1 MVLPLNIPKEGKF
14 TNDELI
20 ALCLANP
27 ELNIERDEKGQ
38 ILIKMSPTYALTSS
52 FNSGLNFEIYSWNKK
67 IKTGIVF
74 DSNSAFFLPDDSMRG
89 PDVAWISKERWDSL
103 SSSEKK
109 SIPKIVPDF
118 IIELQSETD
127 NIKELKQKMNKW
139 IKNGVKLAWL
149 VSPQS
154 QETFVYFE
162 NKIETVPFNQTLDG
176 KSILAGLELIMAE
189 VIEE

>member
-38 ILIKMSPTYALTSS
+38 ISINMSPTYALTSS
-52 FNSGLNFEIYSWNKK
+52 FNSNILIEIGIWNKK
-67 IKTGIVF
+67 NKTGKIF
-74 DSNSAFFLPDDSMRG
+74 DSNSAFFLADNSMRG
-89 PDVAWISKERWDSL
+89 PDVAWISKEKWDSL

-118 IIELQSETD
+118 IIEFQSETD
-127 NIKELKQKMNKW
+127 NIKELKQKMTKW
-139 IKNGVKLAWL
+139 VKNGVKLAWL
-149 VSPQS
+149 VSPQT
-154 QETFVYFE
+154 QETLVFFD
-162 NKIETVPFNQTLDG
+162 NKTESIPFNKTLDG
-176 KSILAGLELIMAE
+176 KNILVGLQLIMAE
-189 VIEE
+189 IIEE

>member
-1 MVLPLNIPKEGKF
+1 MLNLIKYPLNLKLS
-14 TNDELI
+14 DRELVRF
-20 ALCLANP
+20 CVDNK
-27 ELNIERDEKGQ
+27 ELNIERNENRELFISQ
-38 ILIKMSPTYALTSS
+38 RRTYLLDSFYNSS
-52 FNSGLNFEIYSWNKK
+52 IIYEISVWNKK
-67 IKTGIVF
+67 NKTGIVF

-103 SSSEKK
+103 SASEKK

-139 IKNGVKLAWL
+139 MKNGVKLAWL

-154 QETFVYFE
+154 QENFVYFE

-176 KSILAGLELIMAE
+176 KSILAGLELIMAD

>member
-1 MVLPLNIPKEGKF
+1 MVFPINIPKEGKF

-20 ALCLANP
+20 ALCMENP

-38 ILIKMSPTYALTSS
+38 ILITTSPTYALTSS

-67 IKTGIVF
+67 NKAGIVF
-74 DSNSAFFLPDDSMRG
+74 DSNSAFFLVDNSMRG
-89 PDVAWISKERWDSL
+89 PDVAWISKEGWNQLSL
-103 SSSEKK
+103 KEQK
-109 SIPKIVPDF
+109 SIPHIVPDF

-127 NIKELKQKMNKW
+127 NNKELKLKMTKW
-139 IKNGVKLAWL
+139 VKNGVKLAWL

-154 QETFVYFE
+154 QETLEYFN
-162 NKIETVPFNQTLDG
+162 NKTETIPFNKTLDG
-176 KSILAGLELIMAE
+176 KNILVGLELVMAE

>member
-38 ILIKMSPTYALTSS
+38 ILITMSPTYALTSS

-67 IKTGIVF
+67 NKTGIVF
-74 DSNSAFFLPDDSMRG
+74 DTNSAFFLPDNSMRG
-89 PDVAWISKERWDSL
+89 PDVAWISRKRWDYL
-103 SSSEKK
+103 SDSEKK
-109 SIPKIVPDF
+109 SIPHIVPDF

-127 NIKELKQKMNKW
+127 NIKELKLKMTKW
-139 IKNGVKLAWL
+139 VKNGVKLAWL

-154 QETFVYFE
+154 QETLVYFN
-162 NKIETVPFNQTLDG
+162 NKTETIPFNKTLDG
-176 KSILAGLELIMAE
+176 KNILVGLELVMAE

>member
-38 ILIKMSPTYALTSS
+38 ILINMSPTYALTNS
-52 FNSGLNFEIYSWNKK
+52 FNSNILIEIGIWNKK
-67 IKTGIVF
+67 NKTGKIF
-74 DSNSAFFLPDDSMRG
+74 DSNSAFFLIDNSMRG
-89 PDVAWISKERWDSL
+89 PEVAWISKERWNKLSL
-103 SSSEKK
+103 KEHK
-109 SIPKIVPDF
+109 SIPQIVPDF

-127 NIKELKQKMNKW
+127 NIKELKQKMTKW
-139 IKNGVKLAWL
+139 VKNGVKLAWL
-149 VSPQS
+149 VSPES
-154 QETFVYFE
+154 QETLVYFNGKTE
-162 NKIETVPFNQTLDG
+162 AIPFNKTLNG
-176 KSILAGLELIMAE
+176 KNILVGLELVMAD

>member
-38 ILIKMSPTYALTSS
+38 ILITMSPTYALTSS

-67 IKTGIVF
+67 NKAGKVF

-89 PDVAWISKERWDSL
+89 PDVAWISIERWDSL
-103 SSSEKK
+103 STSEKK

-127 NIKELKQKMNKW
+127 NIKELKQKMTKW
-139 IKNGVKLAWL
+139 VKNGVKLAWL
-149 VSPQS
+149 VSPQT
-154 QETFVYFE
+154 QETFVYFD
-162 NKIETVPFNQTLDG
+162 NKTETIPFSKTLDG
-176 KSILAGLELIMAE
+176 KNILVGLDLVMAE

>member
-38 ILIKMSPTYALTSS
+38 ILITMSPTYALTSS
-52 FNSGLNFEIYSWNKK
+52 FNSNILIEIGIWNKK
-67 IKTGIVF
+67 NKTGKIF
-74 DSNSAFFLPDDSMRG
+74 DSNSAFFLVDNSMRG
-89 PDVAWISKERWDSL
+89 PDVAWISKERWNLLSL
-103 SSSEKK
+103 KEQK
-109 SIPKIVPDF
+109 SIPQIVPDF

-127 NIKELKQKMNKW
+127 NIKELKQKMTKW
-139 IKNGVKLAWL
+139 VKNGVKLAWL

-154 QETFVYFE
+154 QETLVYF
-162 NKIETVPFNQTLDG
+162 NGKTETIPFGKTLDG
-176 KSILAGLELIMAE
+176 KNILVGLELVMAE
-189 VIEE
+189 VIEG

>member
-38 ILIKMSPTYALTSS
+38 ILINMSPTYALTSS

-67 IKTGIVF
+67 NKTGIVF
-74 DSNSAFFLPDDSMRG
+74 DSNSAFFLPDNSMRG
-89 PDVAWISKERWDSL
+89 PDVAWISKERWNQLSL
-103 SSSEKK
+103 KEQK
-109 SIPKIVPDF
+109 SIPQIVPDF

-127 NIKELKQKMNKW
+127 NIKELKQKMTKW
-139 IKNGVKLAWL
+139 VKNGVKLAWL
-149 VSPQS
+149 VIPQS
-154 QETFVYFE
+154 QETLVYFE
-162 NKIETVPFNQTLDG
+162 GKTETTPFNKTLDG
-176 KSILAGLELIMAE
+176 KNILVGLELVMAE

>member
-38 ILIKMSPTYALTSS
+38 ILITTSSTYALTSS

-67 IKTGIVF
+67 NKAGIVF
-74 DSNSAFFLPDDSMRG
+74 DSNSAFFLPDNSMRG
-89 PDVAWISKERWDSL
+89 PDAAWISRKRWDSL
-103 SSSEKK
+103 SDSEKK
-109 SIPKIVPDF
+109 SIPHIVPDF

-127 NIKELKQKMNKW
+127 NIKELKLKMTKW
-139 IKNGVKLAWL
+139 VKNGVKLAWL

-154 QETFVYFE
+154 QETLVYFN
-162 NKIETVPFNQTLDG
+162 NKTETIPFNKTLDG
-176 KSILAGLELIMAE
+176 KNILVGLELVMAE

>member
-52 FNSGLNFEIYSWNKK
+52 FNSNILIEIGIWNKK
-67 IKTGIVF
+67 NKTGKIF
-74 DSNSAFFLPDDSMRG
+74 DSNSAFFLVDNSMRG
-89 PDVAWISKERWDSL
+89 PDVAWISKERWNLLSL
-103 SSSEKK
+103 KEQK
-109 SIPKIVPDF
+109 SIPHIVPDF

-127 NIKELKQKMNKW
+127 NIKELKLKMTKW
-139 IKNGVKLAWL
+139 VKNGVKLAWL

-154 QETFVYFE
+154 QETLVYFN
-162 NKIETVPFNQTLDG
+162 NKTETIPFNKTLDG
-176 KSILAGLELIMAE
+176 KNILVGLELVMAE

>member
-149 VSPQS
+149 VSPQT

-162 NKIETVPFNQTLDG
+162 NKIETVPFNKTLAG
-176 KSILAGLELIMAE
+176 KSILAGLELIMAD